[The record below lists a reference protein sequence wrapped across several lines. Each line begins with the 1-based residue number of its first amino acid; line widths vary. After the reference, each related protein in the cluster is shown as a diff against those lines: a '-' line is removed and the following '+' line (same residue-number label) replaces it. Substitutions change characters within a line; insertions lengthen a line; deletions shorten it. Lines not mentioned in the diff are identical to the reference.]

1 VFCNAL
7 SKKNTG
13 QWRQSSN
20 GWRFLLQAAVLWT
33 RLGGSFGT
41 GTTVV
46 TSDDFGTAKI
56 HTPAAKLVPLT

>member
-1 VFCNAL
+1 MQ
-7 SKKNTG
+7 T
-13 QWRQSSN
+13 
-20 GWRFLLQAAVLWT
+20 AVLWT